1 MLLLGLNA
9 LFAVISAFC
18 AGLCVTLYCRGGGLS
33 FKKASRPDERK
44 RPAGRQADERRRRME
59 ELENYF
65 LYYGTILPP
74 VGSAGPKHE
83 KTEKEESDRRRV
95 WRNSRYGKEE
105 EA

>member
-1 MLLLGLNA
+1 
-9 LFAVISAFC
+9 
-18 AGLCVTLYCRGGGLS
+18 
-33 FKKASRPDERK
+33 
-44 RPAGRQADERRRRME
+44 ME
-59 ELENYF
+59 ELENFFRYD
-65 LYYGTILPP
+65 GTILPP